1 MGSAMNFGM
10 SMRRRAGATLATSAL
25 LTVATIVP
33 AAAEIDRHEDPA
45 GDVVRID
52 SGHRDAPWNR
62 RADIIRFV
70 TDHDGSRLRLAL
82 EHRNIRLHVSTSLL
96 IKTPDA
102 KYHAFVFWRRGQ
114 ATSVDFTR
122 FSGGPEICPHTVAAR
137 VNRETDKVTFS
148 VPRRCVDRPE
158 WVKTG
163 AVSFAFRDP
172 DKHVTYFADDARTGD
187 GYLDGDF
194 PLLGEKIHH
203 N

>member
-1 MGSAMNFGM
+1 METGISKRGRLTATVAM
-10 SMRRRAGATLATSAL
+10 TAL
-25 LTVATIVP
+25 LTVATALP
-33 AAAEIDRHEDPA
+33 AAAEIDRHQDPA

-52 SGHRDAPWNR
+52 SSHRDAPRNR

-70 TDHDGSRLRLAL
+70 TDHDGSRLRLVVGI
-82 EHRNIRLHVSTSLL
+82 RNIRLQVSTSLL

-102 KYHAFVFWRRGQ
+102 KYHAFVSWRRGQ
-114 ATSVDFTR
+114 ATSVDFAR
-122 FSGGPEICPHTVAAR
+122 FSGGPQVCPHTVEAR

-148 VPRRCVDRPE
+148 VPRRCVGRPE
-158 WVKTG
+158 WVRTG
-163 AVSFAFRDP
+163 AVAFAFRDP

-194 PLLGEKIHH
+194 PLLGERIHR